1 MRRRVGSDT
10 MLKDPSS
17 PGSCKGEAGVVRC
30 KEEKGF
36 TLIELV
42 VAILVF
48 ALGIMG
54 ILKMH
59 QAAVQA
65 NNFSMQ
71 LTEAANAADN
81 VKEYLRGLPFTH
93 DSMSVGTHDTTQRVL
108 RNIPY
113 NVSYRVD
120 SVAGSG
126 DAARTVTITVTWR
139 EKGTDHLFELPFVID
154 RVD

>member
-1 MRRRVGSDT
+1 MNSRISQGHERRHPV
-10 MLKDPSS
+10 
-17 PGSCKGEAGVVRC
+17 PGRSA
-30 KEEKGF
+30 GF

-59 QAAVQA
+59 QASVQA

-71 LTEAANAADN
+71 LTEAVNAADDK
-81 VKEYLRGLPFTH
+81 KEFLRGLPFTH
-93 DSMSVGTHDTTQRVL
+93 NSMSIGTHNTTTTIS

-113 NVSYRVD
+113 NVSYRVEATPD
-120 SVAGSG
+120 TGG
-126 DAARTVTITVTWR
+126 NGRTVTIFVTWQ
-139 EKGTDHLFELPFVID
+139 EKNRNHMFTLPLVMDELQ
-154 RVD
+154 

>member
-1 MRRRVGSDT
+1 MKREGLGPWRGD
-10 MLKDPSS
+10 
-17 PGSCKGEAGVVRC
+17 A
-30 KEEKGF
+30 GF

-59 QAAVQA
+59 EASVQV

-71 LTEAANAADN
+71 LTEAVNAADN
-81 VKEYLRGLPFTH
+81 VKEYLRALPFEHNSLT
-93 DSMSVGTHDTTQRVL
+93 VGTHNTTQTLL

-120 SVAGSG
+120 TVEGTGGS
-126 DAARTVTITVTWR
+126 ARNVTISVTWL
-139 EKGTDHLFELPFVID
+139 EKDTPHLFTLPFV
-154 RVD
+154 VNEAE

>member
-1 MRRRVGSDT
+1 M
-10 MLKDPSS
+10 SS
-17 PGSCKGEAGVVRC
+17 RMTAGADKGPVKRSRSG
-30 KEEKGF
+30 GF

-59 QAAVQA
+59 QATVQA

-71 LTEAANAADN
+71 LTEAVNAAEDQM
-81 VKEYLRGLPFTH
+81 EFLRGLSFNH
-93 DSMSVGTHDTTQRVL
+93 NSMSIGAHNTTTTIS

-113 NVSYRVD
+113 NVSYQ
-120 SVAGSG
+120 VATTPGTG
-126 DAARTVTITVTWR
+126 GNGRTVTISVTWQ
-139 EKGTDHLFELPFVID
+139 EKSLNHIFTLPLVMDELE
-154 RVD
+154 

>member
-1 MRRRVGSDT
+1 
-10 MLKDPSS
+10 MLK
-17 PGSCKGEAGVVRC
+17 GRTA
-30 KEEKGF
+30 GF

-59 QAAVQA
+59 QTSVQA

-71 LTEAANAADN
+71 LTEAVN
-81 VKEYLRGLPFTH
+81 VASGQMEFLRGLSFNH
-93 DSMSVGTHDTTQRVL
+93 NSMSVGSHNTTTTIS

-120 SVAGSG
+120 ATPGTG
-126 DAARTVTITVTWR
+126 GNGRTVTISVTWQ
-139 EKGTDHLFELPFVID
+139 EKNRNHLFTLPLVMDEL
-154 RVD
+154 